1 MHCEKYYVKTIICNI
16 DREKNKVK
24 HAPWNKPE
32 GRLARLGTT
41 KLVNSEELLYVPI
54 TQEPVPKTEDQLEDD
69 AEVMLRLGPGSGKL
83 YFYLFCL

>member
-1 MHCEKYYVKTIICNI
+1 M
-16 DREKNKVK
+16 K

-32 GRLARLGTT
+32 GRLARLGKT
-41 KLVNSEELLYVPI
+41 KLVNGDEPLYVPI

-83 YFYLFCL
+83 ESFF